1 MIIAVPVTAD
11 DRVAYGWG
19 RAPRVALA
27 AAADGA
33 ISTWQVHD
41 VGWDML
47 HDEGTEGAHHA
58 RVVRFLKDNEVE
70 AVTAERMGDPMV
82 RTLDSMGIPVVL
94 GATGDARTCVLAALA
109 VVSGT
114 A

>member
-1 MIIAVPVTAD
+1 VIIAVPVTAD
-11 DRVAYGWG
+11 DRVAHGWG
-19 RAPRVALA
+19 RAARVAVA
-27 AAADGA
+27 AAADGV
-33 ISTWQVHD
+33 ISAWQVHD
-41 VGWDML
+41 VGWDAL

-70 AVTAERMGDPMV
+70 AVTAEHMGEPMV
-82 RTLDSMGIPVVL
+82 RTLDSMGIAVVL
-94 GATGDARTCVLAALA
+94 GATGEARAGVLAALA